1 MSEFDTFFLS
11 DRSSGRA
18 AFRLA
23 GSVVVACLLA
33 SPAAAQSG
41 GGVLTSRSELMS
53 AESTASRSHDGGTG
67 NNALAAAAI
76 RQRLRDG
83 DFRVGDRVVV
93 RISGAATR
101 TDTLIVSAGPVL
113 EVLPNITIP
122 LSGVLRSEIQPLVKT
137 EVLKYIKA
145 HQVVVT
151 PLIRVGILGE
161 VARPGYFGFA
171 SDLPL
176 TDAIMGAGGPSPTA
190 NVGRSVV
197 NRGGKQY
204 RSSEE
209 TRAAIAKGLTL
220 DQFGLNAGDELIVGR
235 RRELISPP
243 ILTIVG
249 VLASVM
255 TVFLAQS
262 R

>member
-1 MSEFDTFFLS
+1 MSKVDTYVLS
-11 DRSSGRA
+11 DRGSVRRA
-18 AFRLA
+18 CRLA
-23 GSVVVACLLA
+23 GRVVAACLLA

-41 GGVLTSRSELMS
+41 GGILTSRSELMS
-53 AESTASRSHDGGTG
+53 AESTAGK
-67 NNALAAAAI
+67 NAMAAAAI

-83 DFRVGDRVVV
+83 DFRVGDRIVV
-93 RISGAATR
+93 RISAATTR
-101 TDTLIVSAGPVL
+101 TDTLIVASGPVL
-113 EVLPNITIP
+113 EVMPNIIIP
-122 LSGVLRSEIQPLVKT
+122 LTGVLRSEIQPLVKA

-161 VARPGYFGFA
+161 VVRPGYFGFA

-176 TDAIMGAGGPSPTA
+176 SDAIMGAGGPSPTA
-190 NVGRSVV
+190 NLARSVV

-220 DQFGLNAGDELIVGR
+220 DQFGLNAGDELVVGR
-235 RRELISPP
+235 RRELISPSVMAV
-243 ILTIVG
+243 VG
-249 VLASVM
+249 ILASVT
-255 TVFLAQS
+255 TVFLAQN